1 MKKLFTF
8 IVCASLSAGIYAADF
23 FVDGA
28 VATSGDGLSWE
39 TAKKTIPEA
48 LTLAKTNNA
57 TSQDDNIHVKA
68 GTYMGATASTVPL
81 DLTHVDCTGI
91 SLFGGYAAASSGTDI
106 TQRNI
111 SINATIVDGQ
121 ATANVVKIS
130 QRVTLDGFVIQN
142 GKDASYTQN
151 AVSAG
156 IALSHSNALVS
167 NCIIKNNS
175 RTTGNNKSMA
185 GGVFIKAG
193 TLRGCEI
200 FGNSTTHANSQ
211 AGGIQITGGTIERCK
226 IYNNTA
232 GSVGQVGGIL
242 VAKATA
248 TINVYALLDN
258 NITLANNIIYNNA
271 YQGIKVGL
279 IAGET
284 KTVSLINN
292 TIVNN
297 AAVGAFEGAGIAQL
311 TATNN
316 ILYNNGGAEM
326 LAGTYTYNAI
336 QAAEVSGTG
345 NIALTA
351 TDNSQTLFILP
362 STVTGKSTDASVE
375 LANWSLGSTSV
386 CKDAGTGSGFGTTD
400 IAGNDRV
407 AGTSIDMGA
416 YESSVSTAINTQS
429 RTVSTVYSRQGGIE
443 IGNASAYEIYS
454 IDGRKLESGLSA
466 AFVPMATGVYVV
478 KTVVG
483 SSREVTKV
491 IVR

>member
-8 IVCASLSAGIYAADF
+8 IVCASFSAGIYATDF

-28 VATSGDGLSWE
+28 VAASGDGLSWE

-57 TSQDDNIHVKA
+57 TSQDDNIYVKA
-68 GTYMGATASTVPL
+68 GTYMAATAATVPL

-91 SLFGGYAAASSGTDI
+91 SLLGGYAAASLGTDI

-111 SINATIVDGQ
+111 KANPTIVDAQNG
-121 ATANVVKIS
+121 ANAVKIA
-130 QRVTLDGFVIQN
+130 QRVVLDGFTIQN

-151 AVSAG
+151 AVAAG
-156 IALSHSNALVS
+156 VAVSHAGAVVS
-167 NCIIKNNS
+167 NCIFKNNS
-175 RTTGNNKSMA
+175 RTTANNKGMA

-193 TLRGCEI
+193 TLKDCEI
-200 FGNSTTHANSQ
+200 FDNSTTHANSQ

-232 GSVGQVGGIL
+232 GATGQVGGIL

-258 NITLANNIIYNNA
+258 NVTLANNVIYNNA
-271 YQGIKVGL
+271 YQGIKVG
-279 IAGET
+279 IITGET

-297 AAVGAFEGAGIAQL
+297 ASVCLFGGDGIAQL

-316 ILYNNGGAEM
+316 ILYNNGGSEA
-326 LAGTYTYNAI
+326 LAGTATYNAI
-336 QAAEVSGTG
+336 QAAEVTGTG

-351 TDNSQTLFILP
+351 TDNSQTVFIAP
-362 STVTGKSTDASVE
+362 STVLGKSTDASVE
-375 LANWSLGSTSV
+375 LANWSLGSASL

-400 IAGNDRV
+400 IAGNNRV
-407 AGTSIDMGA
+407 TGTAIDMGA
-416 YESSVSTAINTQS
+416 YESSVSTALNTQNS
-429 RTVSTVYSRQGGIE
+429 KLSTVYSREGGIVIE
-443 IGNASAYEIYS
+443 NASAYEVYS

-478 KTVVG
+478 KIVLG